1 MADKN
6 FRKLSREVSMDT
18 AQRDYEAI
26 ASRINQDNHFL
37 QSSSMQVTDIRE
49 GYARVE
55 MIIDEKI
62 LNIYGLVHGG
72 ALFSLADT
80 AAGAAS
86 FTTGRDSVTLN
97 ASINFIRPG
106 RGGKLIADASRISAG
121 KTTGVY
127 EVFIFNDEDT
137 LLCSA
142 TFTMFFLDDEHRRS
156 HTMAIEEQKK
166 KQRMMQKKEITDLDR
181 VNSVL
186 EEATGENR

>member
-1 MADKN
+1 METTQK
-6 FRKLSREVSMDT
+6 
-18 AQRDYEAI
+18 DYQAI
-26 ASRINQDNHFL
+26 AQRINQDNHFL
-37 QSSSMQVTDIRE
+37 QSSSMRVTDIRD

-55 MIIDEKI
+55 MVIDEKI
-62 LNIYGLVHGG
+62 LNMYGLVHGG

-86 FTTGRDSVTLN
+86 FTTGRDAVTLS

-106 RGGKLIADASRISAG
+106 RGGRLFADASRISAG

-142 TFTMFFLDDEHRRS
+142 TFTMFFLDDEHRKS

-166 KQRMMQKKEITDLDR
+166 RQRMMENRKSSDMDLVKD
-181 VNSVL
+181 VL
-186 EEATGENR
+186 EDATGENR

>member
-1 MADKN
+1 METTK
-6 FRKLSREVSMDT
+6 K
-18 AQRDYEAI
+18 DYKAI
-26 ASRINQDNHFL
+26 ADRINQDNHFL
-37 QSSSMQVTDIRE
+37 QSSSMLVTDIRD

-62 LNIYGLVHGG
+62 LNMYGLVHGG

-86 FTTGRDSVTLN
+86 FTAGRDAVTLN

-106 RGGKLIADASRISAG
+106 RGGRLIADASRISAG

-127 EVFIFNDEDT
+127 EVFIFNDEDI

-166 KQRMMQKKEITDLDR
+166 RQRMMQKQKSTDKER
-181 VNSVL
+181 VSAVL
-186 EEATGENR
+186 EETAGENQ